1 MRTIYSKVRLIM
13 INSLRTTTVAGAI
26 AFFAVV
32 VLAGCATQTSA
43 QMSPTASPTA
53 KATATPVSTP
63 AATTSITYTNTQYG
77 FTFTL
82 PSSWAGYTIVMSTWQ
97 GWSSASGKVVQTGT
111 LLFIRHPLW
120 SSVNKRQDI
129 PILVYSLA
137 QWTALGKE
145 AFNMG
150 AAPIPPSELARN
162 ANYVFALPARY
173 NYAFPTGYKEVDQIL
188 QGKPLHA
195 N

>member
-1 MRTIYSKVRLIM
+1 MV
-13 INSLRTTTVAGAI
+13 NSLRRTTVAGAM

-32 VLAGCATQTSA
+32 VLAGCATQNSG
-43 QMSPTASPTA
+43 QMSPNASPTA

-63 AATTSITYTNTQYG
+63 TATTSITYANTQFG

-82 PSSWAGYTIVMSTWQ
+82 PSSWSGYTIVNGTWQ
-97 GWSSASGKVVQTGT
+97 GWSSASGEVVQTGP
-111 LLFIRHPLW
+111 LLSIRHPLW
-120 SSVNKRQDI
+120 SAAKTRQDI
-129 PILVYSLA
+129 PILIYTLA
-137 QWTALGKE
+137 QWTALGMDV
-145 AFNMG
+145 FNMG